1 MAIDFGSD
9 GFRDAMVILG
19 AAGIVI
25 PAFARIRITPVIGF
39 LLVGLLVGPH
49 GLGALAGQYP
59 WLDWIT
65 ISDQNA
71 IIPFGEIGIILLL
84 FSVGLELSFKRLW
97 SMRARVFGLGA
108 AELLGSAVL
117 IALTLITF
125 NWSPTSAIGL
135 GLALALSSTA
145 LVLPISGTT
154 SSVGRI
160 AFPMLLFEDL
170 ALVPI
175 IFILGV
181 IGGGAASSAASLGT
195 SAVLGLACVAALLL
209 IGRFAL
215 PPILSQAAR
224 TKSPEIF
231 MSISLLV
238 VILASGA
245 TAAIGLSPIIGALVA
260 GLSIAETEYRA
271 EVDITVAPFKGLA
284 LGVFLISIGMS
295 LDVFAVFTNWPMLV
309 LAVAGVLSLKAAVT
323 YFLLKWA
330 KVRVSVAAEIAVLM
344 ASPSELTLIVLA
356 AAVHAQLIS
365 VSDAAFWQVVTAIG
379 LMLTPLLA
387 RVGHNFSRQIEWNAQ
402 ATPAEAPNTD
412 MPMSTLII
420 GYGRVGR
427 MVGEMLT
434 RHKLNWVA
442 VEGNIDAV
450 TTGRRSGGDIRFGDA
465 RKDAT
470 IDALNP
476 SRARAVVLTMN
487 DPVQSVRLTKSL
499 RARFPDLTIIARA
512 RDSDHAAELY
522 RVGASDAVPETLESS
537 LQLSESVLVDLGIAM
552 GPVIASIHEKREELR
567 EKIRH
572 RSALQH
578 KPLLKS
584 RREGQ

>member
-9 GFRDAMVILG
+9 GFRDAMVVLG

-49 GLGALAGQYP
+49 GLGSMTAQHP
-59 WLDWIT
+59 WLDWVT

-71 IIPFGEIGIILLL
+71 IIPFGEIGLILLL

-108 AELLGSAVL
+108 AELFSSSVL
-117 IALTLITF
+117 IALTLMAF
-125 NWSPTSAIGL
+125 NWSPASSIGL
-135 GLALALSSTA
+135 GLALSLSSTA

-181 IGGGAASSAASLGT
+181 IGGGAAASSASLGT
-195 SAVLGLACVAALLL
+195 GAALGLICVTALLL
-209 IGRFAL
+209 VGRFIL
-215 PPILSQAAR
+215 PPVLSQAAR

-245 TAAIGLSPIIGALVA
+245 TAAIGLSPIFGALVA

-271 EVDITVAPFKGLA
+271 EVDITIAPFKGLA
-284 LGVFLISIGMS
+284 LGVFLISVGMS
-295 LDVFAVFTNWPMLV
+295 LNMEKVFADWPMLA
-309 LAVAGVLSLKAAVT
+309 LAVGGILSLKAAVT

-330 KVRVSVAAEIAVLM
+330 KVRASVAAEIAVLM

-356 AAVHAQLIS
+356 AAVTARLIS
-365 VSDAAFWQVVTAIG
+365 VEDAAFWQVVTAIG

-387 RVGHNFSRQIEWNAQ
+387 RIGHNFSRQIEWNSHAV
-402 ATPAEAPNTD
+402 PAEAMD
-412 MPMSTLII
+412 HDAPMRTLII

-427 MVGEMLT
+427 MVGEMMTKHSLA
-434 RHKLNWVA
+434 WVA
-442 VEGNIDAV
+442 LEGNVDAV

-499 RARFPDLTIIARA
+499 RSRFPDLTIIARA

-522 RVGASDAVPETLESS
+522 RAGATDAVPETLESS
-537 LQLSESVLVDLGIAM
+537 LQLSESVLVDLGVAM

-567 EKIRH
+567 ENIRH
-572 RSALQH
+572 RSALQK

-584 RREGQ
+584 RS